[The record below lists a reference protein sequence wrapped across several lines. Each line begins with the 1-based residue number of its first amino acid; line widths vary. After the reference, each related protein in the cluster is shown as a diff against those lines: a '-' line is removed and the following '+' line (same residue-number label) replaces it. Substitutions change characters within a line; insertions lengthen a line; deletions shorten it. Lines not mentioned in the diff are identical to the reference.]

1 LSIESCFREFLH
13 IRAGESLSL
22 QYHRIKTEI
31 HVVEGKLLLR
41 IGKTE
46 DSLEERILSPGDS
59 CDIPPGTV
67 PQMEALENCVIAE
80 VSTPQLGD
88 VVRLRDRYGR
98 EDSPSDRG

>member
-1 LSIESCFREFLH
+1 M
-13 IRAGESLSL
+13 
-22 QYHRIKTEI
+22 
-31 HVVEGKLLLR
+31 VEGKLLLR

-67 PQMEALENCVIAE
+67 HQMEALENCVIAE

-98 EDSPSDRG
+98 EGTASETT

>member
-1 LSIESCFREFLH
+1 M
-13 IRAGESLSL
+13 
-22 QYHRIKTEI
+22 
-31 HVVEGKLLLR
+31 VEGKLLLR

-67 PQMEALENCVIAE
+67 HQMEALENCVIAE

-98 EDSPSDRG
+98 EDSHSDRGDPSLGEPPSGCIGFDPAMRSSNETGSRG